1 MPSSPPPPIA
11 EFQLRSI
18 FALALE
24 IRVFFAYSPGMVG
37 ARANASWQDADGV
50 ADHVPALS
58 PTLASAPEGLSARR
72 VERWLDLPAGAWQR
86 RHLYALR
93 LRGESFASLGLLRDD
108 LIVVEPGGREQPG
121 SIVVTRSSSGNSLKK
136 IRQPVSTDGRLSNV

>member
-1 MPSSPPPPIA
+1 
-11 EFQLRSI
+11 
-18 FALALE
+18 
-24 IRVFFAYSPGMVG
+24 MVS

-50 ADHVPALS
+50 ADHA

-93 LRGESFASLGLLRDD
+93 LRGDSFASLGLRRND

-121 SIVVTRSSSGNSLKK
+121 SIVVTRSPSGNSLKK
-136 IRQPVSTDGRLSNV
+136 IRQPVSTERRASNVLELPLRERPANERVVGTVLGVL